1 MDKFKFSLTDITVIK
16 SVMNRHGVT
25 FKKSLGQNFLT
36 DPAVCPAMA
45 EEAVS
50 GTGGKVGVIEIGA
63 GVGVLTKE
71 LLEKAQKVVCVELDE
86 RLFPVLGETLAGY
99 DNLTLVHGDILKIDI
114 RKLIEEHFDGMDVVV
129 CANLPY
135 YITSPVIMRLL
146 EEELPISKII
156 VMVQKEAGERLT
168 AKVGSRDAGA
178 VTVAVQYYASAETVF
193 DVPRTSFV
201 PSPNVDSCVICL
213 DLTKRGNYDV
223 ADVPLFFKTVKAA
236 FGQRRKTVL
245 NSLSNGLGIEK
256 SRIALALS
264 NAELSQ
270 SARAEALTMEE
281 LIRLSNEI
289 EKMKNGD
296 MR

>member
-25 FKKSLGQNFLT
+25 FKKSLGQNFLI
-36 DPAVCPAMA
+36 DPTVCPAMA
-45 EEAVS
+45 EEAVK
-50 GTGGKVGVIEIGA
+50 GANRPVGVIEIGA

-71 LLEKAQKVVCVELDE
+71 LLERAEKVVCIELDE
-86 RLFPVLGETLAGY
+86 RLFPILNETLAGY
-99 DNLTLVHGDILKIDI
+99 DNLSLVHGDILKIDLK
-114 RKLIEEHFDGMDVVV
+114 RLIEENFNGMDVVV

-146 EEELPISKII
+146 EEELPINKII

-178 VTVAVQYYASAETVF
+178 VTVAVKYYASAEKVF
-193 DVPRTSFV
+193 DVPRESFM

-213 DLTKRGNYDV
+213 NLKEREKYDISN
-223 ADVPLFFKTVKAA
+223 VPFFFKTVKAS
-236 FGQRRKTVL
+236 FGQRRKTLL

-256 SRIALALS
+256 SKTALALN
-264 NAELSQ
+264 NAGLSQ

-289 EKMKNGD
+289 EKL
-296 MR
+296 R

>member
-45 EEAVS
+45 DEAVS

-71 LLEKAQKVVCVELDE
+71 LLERAQKVVCVELDE

-99 DNLTLVHGDILKIDI
+99 DNLTLVHGDILKIDLHS
-114 RKLIEEHFDGMDVVV
+114 LIKENFQGMDVVV

-156 VMVQKEAGERLT
+156 VMVQKEAGDRLT
-168 AKVGSRDAGA
+168 AKVGSREAGA
-178 VTVAVQYYASAETVF
+178 VTAAVNFYASAEKVF

-201 PSPNVDSCVICL
+201 PSPKVDSCVICL
-213 DLTKRGNYDV
+213 DLTKREIFDV
-223 ADVPLFFKTVKAA
+223 ANSKCFFATVKAA

-245 NSLSNGLGIEK
+245 NSLSNGLGLSKEK
-256 SRIALALS
+256 TALALN
-264 NAELSQ
+264 NAELENTV
-270 SARAEALTMEE
+270 RAEALTMEE
-281 LIRLSNEI
+281 LVRLSNEI
-289 EKMKNGD
+289 YKL
-296 MR
+296 R